1 MKQFSAAIIL
11 LFLFIV
17 GCNVSDDHTES
28 MHQLYEDSVNANN
41 QLQQLQAVK
50 NKQDS
55 LNQLHQNSVNQ
66 ENKKQQYEGYQ
77 RLLARKDVELQ
88 ALQNRLQADEKSTAG
103 KPTADRSER
112 LKNDQIAIDNLRQE
126 IENLKMSMSQLKTV
140 IEEKH

>member
-77 RLLARKDVELQ
+77 RLLELQ